1 MTDIASKLIGSTGK
15 RIVFLHGLFGRG
27 KNFTSIAKAL
37 EPDYSSLL
45 VDLPNHGDSE
55 WTEDFSYVDMA
66 DSVAAM
72 IAEMTAPDDLPVHLV
87 GHSLGGKVAMVLALR
102 HPELIDRLVVV
113 DIAPTAGG
121 SLGVFEHLL
130 SSLAEV
136 DLDEIE
142 SRTGANEALQAK
154 IPEDTIRGFLLQNL
168 RTTSA
173 GYAWQPNLTLLHES
187 LPTIGDFPDMGRRAS
202 TVPSCGWPARIRI
215 TSPVRICRSCAPSFP
230 GPHCSPSKVQAI
242 GSTRSSRRRLSPP
255 CRHSSHATSVPN
267 SSVTPAS
274 HQQYPCIGTCL
285 WRNMLVGGGVD
296 PHRGPKS
303 HTITRRNE

>member
-136 DLDEIE
+136 DLDDIE

-187 LPTIGDFPDMGRRAS
+187 LPTIGDFPDMGEASFDGPVLWMAGENSDYVSREDLPLMRSLFPRATLL
-202 TVPSCGWPARIRI
+202 TV
-215 TSPVRICRSCAPSFP
+215 
-230 GPHCSPSKVQAI
+230 K
-242 GSTRSSRRRLSPP
+242 GSGHWVHSEQPKTFISALQTFFSR
-255 CRHSSHATSVPN
+255 
-267 SSVTPAS
+267 
-274 HQQYPCIGTCL
+274 
-285 WRNMLVGGGVD
+285 D
-296 PHRGPKS
+296 
-303 HTITRRNE
+303 

>member
-1 MTDIASKLIGSTGK
+1 MRDIATRLIGTTGA

-27 KNFTSIAKAL
+27 KNFTSNAKAL

-45 VDLPNHGDSE
+45 VDLPNHGDSD

-66 DSVAAM
+66 DSIAAK
-72 IAEMTAPDDLPVHLV
+72 IAEVTDPDDLPVRLV

-102 HPELIDRLVVV
+102 HPQLIDRLVVV

-130 SSLAEV
+130 SSLAEL
-136 DLDEIE
+136 DLHQIE
-142 SRTGANEALQAK
+142 SRTAANDALQEK

-187 LPTIGDFPDMGRRAS
+187 LPEIGDFPDMGEATFDGPVLWIAGERSDYVSRDDLPLMRS
-202 TVPSCGWPARIRI
+202 LFPRTILLTVKGSGHWVHSEKPQTFISSLQTFFAR
-215 TSPVRICRSCAPSFP
+215 S
-230 GPHCSPSKVQAI
+230 
-242 GSTRSSRRRLSPP
+242 
-255 CRHSSHATSVPN
+255 
-267 SSVTPAS
+267 
-274 HQQYPCIGTCL
+274 
-285 WRNMLVGGGVD
+285 
-296 PHRGPKS
+296 
-303 HTITRRNE
+303 